1 MNILLQILDDGR
13 LTDNLGRTVSFK
25 NTVVIMTSNV
35 GAKLISSKRKLG
47 FLGEQTVSKEY
58 EELKKDVLNEVKLNF
73 RPEFLNRI
81 DEIIVFQKLNKD
93 EMKEIVN
100 IMLDKVSDRM
110 EKQNIKINFEN
121 SINDLIVKNLQDDNF
136 GARPIRRLIQN
147 LVEDRIVDEYLDGNI
162 KENSII
168 TAFVEGED
176 VRFRV

>member
-1 MNILLQILDDGR
+1 
-13 LTDNLGRTVSFK
+13 
-25 NTVVIMTSNV
+25 
-35 GAKLISSKRKLG
+35 
-47 FLGEQTVSKEY
+47 
-58 EELKKDVLNEVKLNF
+58 
-73 RPEFLNRI
+73 
-81 DEIIVFQKLNKD
+81 
-93 EMKEIVN
+93 
-100 IMLDKVSDRM
+100 M